1 MPFFIAIFGS
11 LVIGGFAGYSLSQ
24 RKKRIFRTQ
33 KTPEQILAEATVE
46 ARSFVAEAKKRKN
59 EIMHMAHEEN
69 VKFEEHLTKLEALL
83 KTKEEF
89 LAKKQL
95 KNDEVKTNL
104 VEVEQ
109 AMRLV
114 DEQTKK
120 MRMGMREKLA
130 EKAKLTEES
139 AKEILI
145 SQLREQI
152 MTDRETMLAQLIEEH
167 QESAPNQA
175 KSIAAQIMQKYNL
188 PSSVDHRSTTIPVPK
203 DEMKGILIGPEARN
217 MAYLEHLVDAEI
229 IFNDEPQT
237 ITVGGFN
244 LIQRDI
250 AFRSVQKLLKTRKIT
265 NQVIDAAV
273 KEAEH
278 ATRLFMKKQAEK
290 ALKTMDIKDLPVDLV
305 ELIGRLHFRTSYGQ
319 NVLFHSIEVG
329 MFSALIAAEI
339 GADVQ
344 QAKLGGF
351 LHDIGKSIDHDLPSS
366 PGHDYLS
373 RDIMTHFHL
382 PEKAIWAA
390 FVHHEAAPS
399 KNPEDW
405 IVRAAD
411 AMSAGRPGA
420 RQETLERYIQRIKDL
435 EEIATSVQGVKKAFA
450 ISAGREV
457 RVVVDPGKLGDLQLS
472 EVAQSIAGTYQAKL
486 NYPGKIKVNVI
497 RRTDASDTAKDLKK
511 TPPPLKK

>member
-1 MPFFIAIFGS
+1 MPLSIVIFGS
-11 LVIGGFAGYSLSQ
+11 LLIGGGVGYFIALQ
-24 RKKRIFRTQ
+24 KKSSAFSGQ
-33 KTPEQILAEATVE
+33 TPEQILSTMGAEAK
-46 ARSFVAEAKKRKN
+46 SILSEAKKRKN
-59 EIMHMAHEEN
+59 EFTQTAHDEN
-69 VKFEEHLTKLEALL
+69 VKFQEHLTKLESLL
-83 KTKEEF
+83 KTKEE
-89 LAKKQL
+89 LLTKKQL
-95 KNDEVKTNL
+95 RNDEVKKVLT
-104 VEVEQ
+104 EAEQ
-109 AMRLV
+109 AIHII
-114 DEQTKK
+114 DDSEKK
-120 MRMGMREKLA
+120 LRTGMRSKLA
-130 EKAKLTEES
+130 EKARLTEEA

-145 SQLREQI
+145 SQLREQ
-152 MTDRETMLAQLIEEH
+152 TLASRETTLAQLIEEY
-167 QESAPNQA
+167 QETAPAIA
-175 KSIAAQIMQKYNL
+175 KNTAAHIMQKYNL
-188 PSSVDHRSTTIPVPK
+188 PSSVDHRTTTIPVAK

-237 ITVGGFN
+237 VTVGGFN

-250 AFRSVQKLLKTRKIT
+250 AFHAIQKLLKTRKIT

-273 KEAEH
+273 KEAEL
-278 ATRLFMKKQAEK
+278 ATKLFMKKQAEK
-290 ALKTMDIKDLPVDLV
+290 ALKIMDIKNLPADLV

-329 MFSALIAAEI
+329 IFSALIAAEI
-339 GADVQ
+339 GGDVE

-351 LHDIGKSIDHDLPSS
+351 LHDIGKAIDHDLPSS
-366 PGHDYLS
+366 QGHDYLS

-411 AMSAGRPGA
+411 ALSAGRPGA

-435 EEIATSVQGVKKAFA
+435 EEIATSIEGVKKAFA

-457 RVVVDPGKLGDLQLS
+457 RVVVDPLKLADEKLS
-472 EVAQSIAGTYQAKL
+472 EVAQTIAGTYQAKL
-486 NYPGKIKVNVI
+486 NYPGKIKVHVI
-497 RRTDASDTAKDLKK
+497 RRTDSSDIAKDLKK
-511 TPPPLKK
+511 K